1 MTFQPQY
8 PGGGA
13 ADVTIGELAIVQ
25 AINANSIQY
34 GWKLINEAAALAGSL
49 DRLFGL
55 TVTSG
60 TVDELITSD
69 TDFPAVLSD
78 VNALLSLSTDPV
90 FRAGVV
96 GSSEAMTSIAGSETN
111 LRAVLG
117 APLLF
122 GSIMGDAAAR
132 GTFTASTALP
142 VTTIL
147 DHSAGVNTK
156 SGVGEIIASSSQSPS
171 NGPSYAVD
179 NSTGT
184 WWILGTQ
191 PAWLEYEF
199 DDECVIHT
207 AHWNRG
213 TFASNKPE
221 TGRLQAFV
229 GGAWIDV
236 VDMPV
241 AGSGNETVYCP
252 APYSSTRWRINNIS
266 RASGNSLVSDFRLFG
281 FYV

>member
-1 MTFQPQY
+1 MGFQSQY

-34 GWKLINEAAALAGSL
+34 GWKLINQAAALAGSL

-55 TVTSG
+55 TVSSG
-60 TVDELITSD
+60 TVDELVASGA
-69 TDFPAVLSD
+69 DFQAVLSD
-78 VNALLSLSTDPV
+78 ENALVSLSTDPF
-90 FRAGVV
+90 FRAEVV
-96 GSSEAMTSIAGSETN
+96 GSSAAMALIAGSEAN
-111 LRAVLG
+111 LRAVFE

-122 GSIMGDAAAR
+122 GSIMADATAR
-132 GTFTASTALP
+132 GTFTASTELTAA
-142 VTTIL
+142 TIPN
-147 DHSAGVNTK
+147 HSTGADT
-156 SGVGEIIASSSQSPS
+156 SGVGEIMASSSQSGAA
-171 NGPSYAVD
+171 GPSYAV
-179 NSTGT
+179 NASTAD
-184 WWILGTQ
+184 WWIPDTQ

-207 AHWNRG
+207 AQWNRG

-221 TGRLQAFV
+221 TGRFQAFV
-229 GGAWIDV
+229 GGVWVDV

-241 AGSGNETVYCP
+241 SGSGNETVYCP

-266 RASGNSLVSDFRLFG
+266 TSGSSPLVSDFRLFG